1 MAIFTGNTVDEAI
14 ERGLKK
20 LGAKRENVHIQIE
33 QKDKKGF
40 LGIGKK
46 RARVNIEPIHE
57 ETVRQAD
64 RLVTRGLDADFV
76 AESPKVQSA
85 MEATLEMSQ
94 VVKAVRAAEKASVGD
109 LSQED
114 KDAIIEEAKN
124 ELAEKR
130 LVAQETTADVISA
143 VASDSNQHLVIKEV
157 SKYLTLITQDM
168 GVPASVSVKKEGNL
182 IVFNLESSQ
191 DGLLIGKHGKILQAL
206 QVLAKAYANS
216 LTEERVTLAINVGDY
231 HEKRKVYI
239 TSLAH
244 HAANRARNGETVY
257 VNDLQSNERKIVHA
271 IIARENGVQSHSVGR
286 DSGRYI
292 VVTKEN

>member
-20 LGAKRENVHIQIE
+20 LGVKRETVHIQIH

-46 RARVNIEPIHE
+46 RARIQIDPIHE

-64 RLVTRGLDADFV
+64 RLATRGLDADFI
-76 AESPKVQSA
+76 AESPRVQSA
-85 MEATLEMSQ
+85 MEATVELSQ
-94 VVKAVRAAEKASVGD
+94 VIKAVKAAEKASTGD
-109 LSQED
+109 LSQEA
-114 KDAIIEEAKN
+114 KDAIIEEAKL
-124 ELAEKR
+124 EIAEKK
-130 LVAQETTADVISA
+130 LVDQTNTLDIEIDESQ
-143 VASDSNQHLVIKEV
+143 SSQNKVIKEV
-157 SKYLTLITQDM
+157 AKYLTIITQDI
-168 GVPASVSVKKEGNL
+168 GVPASVSVRQDGNL
-182 IVFNLESSQ
+182 TIFTLKSSQ

-216 LTEERVTLAINVGDY
+216 LTDERVTLAINVGDY

-244 HAANRARNGETVY
+244 HAAKRAAKGEVVY
-257 VNDLQSNERKIVHA
+257 INDLQGNERKIVHA
-271 IIARENGVQSHSVGR
+271 IIAREVGVSSHSTGR
-286 DSGRYI
+286 ENGRYI
-292 VVTKEN
+292 IVTKEK